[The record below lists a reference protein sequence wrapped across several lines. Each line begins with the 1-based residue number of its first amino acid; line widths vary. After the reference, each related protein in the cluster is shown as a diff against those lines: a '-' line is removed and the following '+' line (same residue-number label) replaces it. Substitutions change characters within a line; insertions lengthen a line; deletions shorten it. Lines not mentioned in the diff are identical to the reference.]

1 MRPPRPLDVV
11 WCKFPLREAPD
22 VPGPKAR
29 PVLVLNVLPDGT
41 VIAAAYGTS
50 QAHAAAQDWEL
61 RHEAQR
67 GTPTTFDLLR
77 VSHMP
82 ASPDYFPSGLPVLRA
97 FPAARFAE
105 VLAADAAARAELA
118 ARRRRGRSQ

>member
-1 MRPPRPLDVV
+1 MRRPRPLDVV
-11 WCKFPLREAPD
+11 WCRFPLREAPD

-50 QAHAAAQDWEL
+50 QAHAAPRDWEL

-67 GTPTTFDLLR
+67 GMLTTFDLLR
-77 VSHMP
+77 VVDLP
-82 ASPDYFPSGLPVLRA
+82 ATRDYFPSGLPALRA
-97 FPAARFAE
+97 FPAARFAD
-105 VLAADAAARAELA
+105 VVAADAAARAELA
-118 ARRRRGRSQ
+118 ARRRRRQ

>member
-1 MRPPRPLDVV
+1 MRRLRPLDVV
-11 WCKFPLREAPD
+11 WCKFPLRETPD

-50 QAHAAAQDWEL
+50 QAHAAPRDWEI

-67 GTPTTFDLLR
+67 ATLTTFDLMR
-77 VSHMP
+77 VVDMP
-82 ASPDYFPSGLPVLRA
+82 ATRDYFPSGLPVLRA
-97 FPAARFAE
+97 FPTARFAE
-105 VLAADAAARAELA
+105 IQAADAAARAELTA
-118 ARRRRGRSQ
+118 RRGRKKK

>member
-1 MRPPRPLDVV
+1 VRRPRPLDVV
-11 WCKFPLREAPD
+11 WCRFPLREAPD

-50 QAHAAAQDWEL
+50 QAHAAPRDWEL

-67 GTPTTFDLLR
+67 GMLTTFDLLR
-77 VSHMP
+77 VVDLP
-82 ASPDYFPSGLPVLRA
+82 ATRDYFPSGLPALRA
-97 FPAARFAE
+97 FPAARFAD
-105 VLAADAAARAELA
+105 VVAADAAARAELA
-118 ARRRRGRSQ
+118 ARRRRRQ